1 MEAHTREEVKQII
14 IAELPELMKGAHL
27 EKVGKT
33 TTIDNWRQMFVD
45 TSWRNCDN
53 EPELIK
59 FIQEIEAMKEIAQ
72 SVAENLEILERKII
86 ESLAEIKRIQEDCSV
101 VKNGQELHELES
113 RIIQATDK
121 LAGSLL
127 GLKIQ
132 NSLINPDL
140 KEEGSQL
147 AKGFP
152 KKTKN
157 QGPRDIEIKPSRG
170 EAFTVSTTYVTQKG
184 KHRKKKSKRILS

>member
-1 MEAHTREEVKQII
+1 
-14 IAELPELMKGAHL
+14 
-27 EKVGKT
+27 
-33 TTIDNWRQMFVD
+33 
-45 TSWRNCDN
+45 
-53 EPELIK
+53 
-59 FIQEIEAMKEIAQ
+59 MKEIAQ
-72 SVAENLEILERKII
+72 SVAENLEILERKIN

-184 KHRKKKSKRILS
+184 KHRKKNRKGFYPELVLLGIHDHCTPKLASDVSLRAVSMSSLEEAA